1 MMYRLAF
8 GLGYIYHNSLL
19 MKHFTLYLIAL
30 LFSAAAVAEPGPA
43 PVPAAAKANSN
54 KAVLNAG
61 SVRFQFKALATDQ
74 DSALVIF
81 DRYDHTGAGVVYQ
94 MFAADSTNGI
104 SIENVPAGK
113 YYVTVQFRGVHR
125 DRMEMLVT
133 VKAQKNGKVQ
143 IKLDDAEVFSKGNVK
158 IPAYNPSF
166 SDMAILKTAR

>member
-1 MMYRLAF
+1 
-8 GLGYIYHNSLL
+8 
-19 MKHFTLYLIAL
+19 MKHITLYLIGL
-30 LFSAAAVAEPGPA
+30 LFSAAALADPGPA
-43 PVPAAAKANSN
+43 PVPSANKANSK

-61 SVRFQFKALATDQ
+61 SVRFQFNALATADDHQ

-94 MFAADSTNGI
+94 MFATDSTHGI

-113 YYVTVQFRGVHR
+113 YYVTVQFRGLHR

-133 VKAQKNGKVQ
+133 VKSQKNGKVH
-143 IKLDDAEVFSKGNVK
+143 IKLDDAEAFSKEKVK

-166 SDMAILKTAR
+166 SDMAILKTSN

>member
-1 MMYRLAF
+1 
-8 GLGYIYHNSLL
+8 
-19 MKHFTLYLIAL
+19 MKHITLYLIAL
-30 LFSAAAVAEPGPA
+30 LFSAAAFADPGPA
-43 PVPAAAKANSN
+43 PVPAATKASSN

-61 SVRFQFKALATDQ
+61 SVRFQFNALATDQ

-81 DRYDHTGAGVVYQ
+81 DRFDHTGAGVVYQ

-133 VKAQKNGKVQ
+133 VKAQKNGKVH
-143 IKLDDAEVFSKGNVK
+143 IKLDDAEVFSKDNVK
-158 IPAYNPSF
+158 IPVYNPSF
-166 SDMAILKTAR
+166 SDLAILKSSK

>member
-1 MMYRLAF
+1 
-8 GLGYIYHNSLL
+8 
-19 MKHFTLYLIAL
+19 MKHITLYLIGL
-30 LFSAAAVAEPGPA
+30 LFSVAAFADPGPA
-43 PVPAAAKANSN
+43 PVPAATKANSN
-54 KAVLNAG
+54 KAVVNAG
-61 SVRFQFKALATDQ
+61 SVRFQFNALATDQ

-81 DRYDHTGAGVVYQ
+81 DRFDHTGAGVVYQ

-133 VKAQKNGKVQ
+133 VKAQKNGKVH
-143 IKLDDAEVFSKGNVK
+143 IKLDDAEVFSKDKVK
-158 IPAYNPSF
+158 IPTYNPSF

>member
-1 MMYRLAF
+1 
-8 GLGYIYHNSLL
+8 
-19 MKHFTLYLIAL
+19 MKHITLYLIAL
-30 LFSAAAVAEPGPA
+30 LCTVAAFADPGPA
-43 PVPAAAKANSN
+43 PAPAATKASSS

-61 SVRFQFKALATDQ
+61 SVRFQLNAPATDQ

-113 YYVTVQFRGVHR
+113 YYVTVQFHGVHR
-125 DRMEMLVT
+125 DRMEMLVR
-133 VKAQKNGKVQ
+133 VKAQKNGKVH
-143 IKLDDAEVFSKGNVK
+143 IKLDDAEVFSKDNVR

-166 SDMAILKTAR
+166 SDLAILKSSK